1 MLVLRTLYMERFG
14 CEISFMIMQLQ
25 FQPKKKFDDRQMKFL
40 GEMIIV
46 AFLVKILIF
55 CHYITKTAVNTEKIV
70 KNIGRKMQ
78 KILEITRAKTVNTEK
93 VVKNIGLKLQKILE
107 IVKPKTVNTEKIVKN
122 IGLTSVNTRKY

>member
-1 MLVLRTLYMERFG
+1 
-14 CEISFMIMQLQ
+14 
-25 FQPKKKFDDRQMKFL
+25 MKFL

-46 AFLVKILIF
+46 ALLVKILIC
-55 CHYITKTAVNTEKIV
+55 CHNITKNSSKYWENCQKYWAKNAENIRNT
-70 KNIGRKMQ
+70 RK
-78 KILEITRAKTVNTEK
+78 KTVNSEK